1 MTRLANEVTNRGFTY
16 VDWNVSSGDAGGTT
30 DTSKVYENVINGIN
44 SHNVSVVLQH
54 DIKEFSVNAVED
66 IVKYCI
72 NNGIELRPLTPNGP
86 TVHHGINN

>member
-72 NNGIELRPLTPNGP
+72 NNGIELRSLTPNGP